1 MRIAYTAILAI
12 LVCVL
17 SIGRSDLASSLQHD
31 LKEAAVET
39 KILVNKA
46 EIQSFIKII
55 EAIEANKILPEED
68 LPKWHAYAVQL
79 KSWNVTIDDD
89 HNKPLSSLIPHESVE
104 EDNRKLNEYSNG
116 AYSKI
121 LSDLSKLTSQYYTAF
136 QIKASNIINAAKE
149 SGYTNSNVDITFA
162 KLSMSEGDEQEFYF
176 DVFLASLT
184 RGETK

>member
-1 MRIAYTAILAI
+1 MSVSYTAILA
-12 LVCVL
+12 LLCVL
-17 SIGRSDLASSLQHD
+17 SIGSSALASSLEHD

-46 EIQSFIKII
+46 AVQFLIKLI
-55 EAIEANKILPEED
+55 EVIEANKILPEED

-89 HNKPLSSLIPHESVE
+89 YNKPQRSLLSQSPQEAY
-104 EDNRKLNEYSNG
+104 RKLNEYSNG

-121 LSDLSKLTSQYYTAF
+121 LSDLRKLTAQYYTAF

-149 SGYTNSNVDITFA
+149 SGYTNNNLDITFA
-162 KLSMSEGDEQEFYF
+162 KLSTSEGDQQQFYF
-176 DVFLASLT
+176 DVLLSSLT
-184 RGETK
+184 RGEAK